1 MLVQCGHDV
10 AEALRRMSLNVIPL
24 EKSLSVWSEDETLK
38 FEMGLLISGKNFH
51 AIQKEV
57 LYNYLHFVYI
67 FIMIMTIQ
75 ESSLLLFIHLPI
87 IISYPEVYI
96 FY

>member
-1 MLVQCGHDV
+1 LLVQCGHDV
-10 AEALRRMSLNVIPL
+10 AEALRRMSLNVVPL

-57 LYNYLHFVYI
+57 FWNLKIV
-67 FIMIMTIQ
+67 FILIMVMSKYKGLMLNR
-75 ESSLLLFIHLPI
+75 ELKFNKK
-87 IISYPEVYI
+87 IS
-96 FY
+96 

>member
-10 AEALRRMSLNVIPL
+10 AEALRRMSLNVVPL

-38 FEMGLLISGKNFH
+38 FEMGLLLSGKNFH

-57 LYNYLHFVYI
+57 LCNLKIVFISIMVMAIYKSIFFLYQI
-67 FIMIMTIQ
+67 FI
-75 ESSLLLFIHLPI
+75 LF
-87 IISYPEVYI
+87 
-96 FY
+96 F

>member
-1 MLVQCGHDV
+1 MQALYLLVQCGHDV
-10 AEALRRMSLNVIPL
+10 AEALRRMSLNVVPL

-57 LYNYLHFVYI
+57 LCNLKMYLF
-67 FIMIMTIQ
+67 Q
-75 ESSLLLFIHLPI
+75 
-87 IISYPEVYI
+87 
-96 FY
+96 

>member
-1 MLVQCGHDV
+1 
-10 AEALRRMSLNVIPL
+10 MSLNVVPL

-57 LYNYLHFVYI
+57 FCNLKIV
-67 FIMIMTIQ
+67 FISIMVMNI
-75 ESSLLLFIHLPI
+75 
-87 IISYPEVYI
+87 
-96 FY
+96 

>member
-10 AEALRRMSLNVIPL
+10 AEAVRRMSLNVIPL

-38 FEMGLLISGKNFH
+38 FEMGLLVNGKNFH

-57 LYNYLHFVYI
+57 IY
-67 FIMIMTIQ
+67 
-75 ESSLLLFIHLPI
+75 LFIFKFPDEYNI
-87 IISYPEVYI
+87 I
-96 FY
+96 